1 MSFNF
6 WLGSAASFFELLR
19 DIEVAIEKYGS
30 LNAMKHQIELRAS
43 EDDEAD
49 FNPVSYDLIGNVAV
63 IGIEGSTIARSS
75 FFSQIFGIPSYE
87 DIKARFIQAHDDP
100 EAKAVVMTIDTNGGT
115 SEGVFSLSRFIYE
128 FNAKIMPVI
137 SYDISKQLS
146 AGLVYGSAGGQM
158 IADQDASI
166 GSIGAIYVHR
176 EITEALKMEGI
187 KATVFRSAPYKAL
200 GTPYEKLN
208 DTAKQE
214 IEAELMLGHNKFVD
228 TLAHNTGVK
237 VETVHTW
244 ATGKVFAADKALNMG
259 LLDSIQPVEN
269 VIAKLNKK
277 LENAPRTAALR

>member
-1 MSFNF
+1 
-6 WLGSAASFFELLR
+6 
-19 DIEVAIEKYGS
+19 
-30 LNAMKHQIELRAS
+30 
-43 EDDEAD
+43 
-49 FNPVSYDLIGNVAV
+49 
-63 IGIEGSTIARSS
+63 
-75 FFSQIFGIPSYE
+75 
-87 DIKARFIQAHDDP
+87 
-100 EAKAVVMTIDTNGGT
+100 
-115 SEGVFSLSRFIYE
+115 
-128 FNAKIMPVI
+128 
-137 SYDISKQLS
+137 
-146 AGLVYGSAGGQM
+146 M